1 MSEKT
6 KAIWLAGL
14 IAVAAI
20 VWYFSSRGPA
30 AAANA
35 SLDPAAPYK
44 PLAVENLEMQ
54 RARLKASRKIEYKS
68 AGRDLFS
75 EIAPPPPETAKEKEK
90 RETAHTNMG
99 PVMPPPPPP
108 PALPANLKFFGYGTV
123 PNGTAKRAFLSD
135 GDQIYIVAE
144 GETLLGKY
152 RVVKIGNANL
162 DFEEIGTG
170 RRGSATLSAGPP
182 AAPAS

>member
-6 KAIWLAGL
+6 KVLWLAGL
-14 IAVAAI
+14 LAIAAI
-20 VWYFSSRGPA
+20 VWHFGSKGPS

-35 SLDPAAPYK
+35 SADVGSTYR
-44 PLAVENLEMQ
+44 PLAVENPELQ
-54 RARLKASRKIEYKS
+54 RAKLEASRKAEYKS

-75 EIAPPPPETAKEKEK
+75 EIAMPPPETARTTEV
-90 RETAHTNMG
+90 AAAPVG
-99 PVMPPPPPP
+99 PVIPPPPPP
-108 PALPANLKFFGYGTV
+108 LALPVNMKFFGYGTV

-144 GETLLGKY
+144 GETLLGKF

-162 DFEEIGTG
+162 DFEEIATG
-170 RRGSATLSAGPP
+170 RRGSTSLTDEPATT
-182 AAPAS
+182 PAS